1 MPGKVPLL
9 AHSGRVSTLYKRTY
23 EDGYTPIKSGDQQRD
38 LRTTMG
44 KLTLL
49 LVSLFWLV
57 ACGQQPEP
65 VPATAVFSDPTSI
78 QLLIPTNDFALD
90 TPRVPLVLYQG
101 PNQVAGAQQVTVTA
115 VDLSQETR
123 PGVWTGEATSYSD
136 YAVPYWVIYP
146 EFPHPGQ
153 WGLHAEIVGDDGTT
167 TTAQAVIEVAETP
180 QTPAVGGSVPAS
192 QNRTIAT
199 EPDINKLTSAE
210 EPVLALYQMT
220 VAEALTSNR
229 PSVIVFATP
238 AFCQTAVCAPVVD
251 SVAAAQAELGDQ
263 ANFIHLEI
271 YKEFNPSLVLADE
284 VEEWRLSSEPW
295 TFVLD
300 TDGRVAARLGG
311 PISPRELTA
320 ALEPLLQ

>member
-1 MPGKVPLL
+1 
-9 AHSGRVSTLYKRTY
+9 
-23 EDGYTPIKSGDQQRD
+23 
-38 LRTTMG
+38 MG
-44 KLTLL
+44 KFILL

-57 ACGQQPEP
+57 ACGHQPEP
-65 VPATAVFSDPTSI
+65 MPATAVFGDPSSI

-101 PNQVAGAQQVTVTA
+101 PNQVADAQQVTVTA

-136 YAVPYWVIYP
+136 YAVPYWVVYP
-146 EFPHPGQ
+146 ELPHPGQ
-153 WGLHAEIVGDDGTT
+153 WGLHAEIVRDDGAT

-180 QTPAVGGSVPAS
+180 QAPAVGGSVPAS
-192 QNRTIAT
+192 QNRTLAT
-199 EPDINKLTSAE
+199 EPDIYKLTSAP
-210 EPVLALYQMT
+210 EPNPVLYQMT
-220 VAEALTSNR
+220 VVEAIDSER

-251 SVAAAQAELGDQ
+251 SVGAVQAELGDQ

-284 VEEWRLSSEPW
+284 VEEWGLSSEPW
-295 TFVLD
+295 TFIVD
-300 TDGRVAARLGG
+300 RDGRVAARLGG

-320 ALEPLLQ
+320 VLEPLL